1 MQDLNAKRLS
11 VEAAVDLVKD
21 GQVFVSGGFVGCA
34 HPEALTAQ
42 LERKFLATGSPKN
55 LTLVYAGGQ
64 GDGGDRG
71 LNHLGHAGLVKRVI
85 GGHWNLAPKLGKLAV
100 ENKIEAYN
108 FPLGVIAS
116 WYREASTGK
125 DWIITRVGLGMFCD
139 PRREGGR
146 LNAVTREECVELMT
160 IDGKEYLRYR
170 IPRPNVVFL
179 RATVADPHGNVSMRD
194 EGMSD
199 SNLAIA
205 IATHNNGGTVIV
217 QVREIATDPLP
228 PREVTIPG
236 ILIDHIVLADPKEH
250 QQTFVADFNP
260 AFVGRGNADPAAR
273 AQAASFEKLP
283 NSERRLVGERA
294 FQELKKGHVVNLGI
308 GLPESVA
315 AIAAEKGALSQFC
328 FTVESGPI
336 GGIPA
341 AGLNFGMSYYPDA
354 IIDQPYMFD
363 FYDGGGLDICFL
375 GAAQIDPEG
384 NVNVSKFG
392 PRVAGIGGF
401 VNISQAARKVVFC
414 LGFTAGGMRAKV
426 EGGKVVIAPEG
437 KERKFLK
444 EVEQV
449 SFSAE
454 EARKR
459 KQEVLYVTE
468 RCVFKLSAQAPKPG
482 ESGLELIEV
491 APGIDKEKQILALM
505 DFRPKG

>member
-34 HPEALTAQ
+34 HPEALTSQ

-64 GDGGDRG
+64 GDGADRG

-85 GGHWNLAPKLGKLAV
+85 GGHWNLAPKLGTLAV

-139 PRREGGR
+139 PRLEGGK
-146 LNAVTREECVELMT
+146 LNSVTKEDLVEHMT

-170 IPRPNVVFL
+170 IPRPDVVFL

-205 IATHNNGGTVIV
+205 IATHNHGGTVIV
-217 QVREIATDPLP
+217 QVREISDQPLP

-236 ILIDHIVLADPKEH
+236 VLINYIVQAPPHEH

-260 AFVGRGNADPAAR
+260 AFVGRGGTPAER
-273 AQAASFEKLP
+273 AASGVQEKLP

-294 FQELKKGHVVNLGI
+294 FRELKPGNVVNLGI

-375 GAAQIDPEG
+375 GAAQIDPLG

-414 LGFTAGGMRAKV
+414 LGFTAGGMRAKLD
-426 EGGKVVIAPEG
+426 GGKVVIAPEG

-444 EVEQV
+444 AVEQV

-468 RCVFKLSAQAPKPG
+468 RCVFKLSAKAPKPG

-491 APGIDKEKQILALM
+491 ALGIDKEKQILSLM
-505 DFRPKG
+505 DFKPRG

>member
-1 MQDLNAKRLS
+1 MQDRTAKLLS
-11 VEAAVDLVKD
+11 VAAAVDLVRD

-42 LERKFLATGSPKN
+42 LERKFLAAGAPKN

-64 GDGGDRG
+64 GDGADRG
-71 LNHLGHAGLVKRVI
+71 LNHLGHEGLVARVI
-85 GGHWNLAPKLGKLAV
+85 GGHWNLAPKLGALAV
-100 ENKIEAYN
+100 ENKIEAWN

-116 WYREASTGK
+116 WYREAATGK
-125 DWIITRVGLGMFCD
+125 DWIITRVGLGTFVD
-139 PRREGGR
+139 PRREGGKLSPR
-146 LNAVTREECVELMT
+146 TREDRVELLEF
-160 IDGKEYLRYR
+160 DGVEYLRYR
-170 IPRPNVVFL
+170 IPRPDVAFL
-179 RATVADPHGNVSMRD
+179 RATVADPHGNVSMCD

-205 IATHNNGGTVIV
+205 IATHNNGGKVIV
-217 QVREIATDPLP
+217 QVRDFCAEPLP

-236 ILIDHIVLADPKEH
+236 ILIDHIVQADPAEH

-260 AFVGRGNADPAAR
+260 AFVGRGGTPEER
-273 AQAASFEKLP
+273 AHAGLGEKLP
-283 NSERRLVGERA
+283 NSERRLIGERA
-294 FQELKKGHVVNLGI
+294 FRELKPGHIINLGI
-308 GLPESVA
+308 GLPETVA
-315 AIAAEKGALSQFC
+315 AIAAEKGALQDFC

-341 AGLNFGMSYYPDA
+341 SNLNFGMAYYPDA

-384 NVNVSKFG
+384 NVNVSRFG

-414 LGFTAGGMRAKV
+414 LGFTAGGMRAKFD
-426 EGGKVVIAPEG
+426 GGKVVIASEG
-437 KERKFLK
+437 RERKFLK
-444 EVEQV
+444 TIEQV
-449 SFSAE
+449 SFSAA

-459 KQEVLYVTE
+459 GQEVLFVTE
-468 RCVFKLSAQAPKPG
+468 RCVFALEKTPPPPG
-482 ESGLELIEV
+482 QSGLKLIEV
-491 APGIDKEKQILALM
+491 APGIDRDQQILALM
-505 DFRPKG
+505 DFAPQR